1 MVFVKPGPPA
11 SPTIWPPVAEAGH
24 VHAFLIPQ
32 ILISW
37 GRPLVS
43 PEYDFIYKFG
53 QGASIRDVSNNK
65 IKITVKFTE
74 KNIQKE

>member
-1 MVFVKPGPPA
+1 MINLYMYITKFIYLSCFPYSIDSQLLG
-11 SPTIWPPVAEAGH
+11 S
-24 VHAFLIPQ
+24 AFGQSRIF
-32 ILISW
+32 
-37 GRPLVS
+37 
-43 PEYDFIYKFG
+43 DFIYKFG